1 LVDASIGQV
10 VHMDNDDETDRT
22 DHDHETRTASHISS
36 GIHSAIDS
44 LPSLPEE
51 FLEEPSWWN
60 EAWCR
65 EDQVVL
71 DLPIFDQCCESFKR
85 LVLREIRMWEAAFYA
100 VETWYD
106 REKDKVITLESL
118 PEEMLPPLKKEFI
131 GQRFEEGETI
141 CTGADFDTNLVV
153 VLNGI
158 VEKRVANSPRG
169 GLCAV
174 KRLTR
179 GDVEGM
185 TEFLG
190 AGSEQRQC
198 ALRAVGGPARVRYVQ
213 QSSIQKLCQ
222 LQNPDGLLRYPFE
235 AAYFESLMLQRDDAL
250 PHAAAKKL
258 LTWLPGEDGAL
269 DYLKLKHQT
278 MLEIDSTL
286 GMNSTGRLPEG
297 IEERYYLDGQIVVR
311 KGVPG
316 TCALMILRGEVEA
329 TIPEACRGNCVDT
342 GGLVTAEVDASSL
355 ECWLGDGRRS
365 RASKALDATALAAL
379 ESRSSVDADANGEEL
394 STKDTSAF
402 LGSGSTFGHLT
413 LLGVPVVLT
422 GDVIAKGPVVVAVL
436 HRHVLQMAL
445 HAEESLRLFQ
455 PVGIP
460 HTDMIKYLSAP
471 MPKKVEGGD
480 RASHLGP
487 AAGPPARR
495 LLPAD
500 QQPLLAATYRAWTE
514 GSFAG
519 HAGADALQ
527 LVLLKA
533 MRDEALLWKMIG
545 GQPPRLLDAMVRAWE
560 PRWLLPNQVVVADEE
575 TCDAL
580 FLCLHGSFV
589 VSVVGAETARLQQGD
604 VFGQA
609 QLLSL
614 NLWTRTVRVDPKFQG
629 EAMVMVLTRAKLLEI
644 LAGHPGPREA
654 VREVEGELRESKQAD
669 WRLLQKIPA
678 FRSQAGNKAFL
689 AQLYQ
694 DCDVTFHCPG
704 DFIAMQGDQGDSLM
718 VVLAGMC
725 RIEQPQT
732 LFCVDLMR
740 GEWAFQSNMLG
751 NDDVRAHDLVA
762 VSHVMMIVLHRHV
775 LLKALNDFPQA
786 RETILCNEM
795 PTPSD
800 VA

>member
-1 LVDASIGQV
+1 
-10 VHMDNDDETDRT
+10 MDNDDGTDQESL
-22 DHDHETRTASHISS
+22 HDHETRTASHISS

-51 FLEEPSWWN
+51 LLEEPCWWN

-141 CTGADFDTNLVV
+141 CHGADFDTNLIV
-153 VLNGI
+153 VLNGT
-158 VEKRVANSPRG
+158 VEKRVANSARG

-174 KRLTR
+174 KRLMR
-179 GDVEGM
+179 GDVEGV

-190 AGSEQRQC
+190 AGSAQRQC
-198 ALRAVGGPARVRYVQ
+198 ALQAVGGPARVRYVQ

-222 LQNPDGLLRYPFE
+222 LESADGVLRYPHE

-250 PHAAAKKL
+250 PHSAAKKL
-258 LTWLPGEDGAL
+258 LTWFPGEEGAL
-269 DYLKLKHQT
+269 DYLKLKHQQ
-278 MLEIDSTL
+278 MLEIDSAL
-286 GMNSTGRLPEG
+286 GMKSTERLPEG
-297 IEERYYLDGQIVVR
+297 IEERYYLDGQVVVR

-329 TIPEACRGNCVDT
+329 TVPEACRGNCVDT
-342 GGLVTAEVDASSL
+342 AGVATEEVDASSL
-355 ECWLGDGRRS
+355 DCWLGDGRRS
-365 RASKALDATALAAL
+365 AFSKALDAKALAAL
-379 ESRSSVDADANGEEL
+379 ESRSSQDIETN
-394 STKDTSAF
+394 STDLKGPPAY
-402 LGSGSTFGHLT
+402 LGSGATFGHLT
-413 LLGVPVVLT
+413 LLGVPVVFT
-422 GDVIAKGPVVVAVL
+422 GDVVARGPVVVAVL
-436 HRHVLQMAL
+436 HRHVLLMAL

-495 LLPAD
+495 ALPAEH
-500 QQPLLAATYRAWTE
+500 QQSLAATYRAWMD
-514 GSFAG
+514 GSCAG

-545 GQPPRLLDAMVRAWE
+545 GQPPRLLDAMVRVWE

-614 NLWTRTVRVDPKFQG
+614 NSWTRTVRVDPKFQG

-654 VREVEGELRESKQAD
+654 VREVEGELREAKQAD

-678 FRSQAGNKAFL
+678 LRSQAGNKAFL

-704 DFIAMQGDQGDSLM
+704 DFIAMQGDAGDSLM
-718 VVLAGMC
+718 VVLAGTC

-751 NDDVRAHDLVA
+751 SDDVRAHDLVA

-795 PTPSD
+795 PAVPEAAS
-800 VA
+800 